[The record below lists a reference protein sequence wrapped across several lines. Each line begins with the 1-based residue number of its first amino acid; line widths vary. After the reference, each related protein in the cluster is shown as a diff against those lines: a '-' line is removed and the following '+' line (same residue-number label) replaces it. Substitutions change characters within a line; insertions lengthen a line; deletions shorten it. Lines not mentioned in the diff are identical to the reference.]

1 MRNFLTVCL
10 TLVCSGFVIAN
21 DFPRA
26 NVRVVETRNATRIR
40 VSYRQPVGHTHTC
53 VRCGDTWDHSKNPT
67 HTCQRCGSSQYH
79 IDQSRRMVQTYSLE
93 TVPMEVS
100 TPVVRIGFPV
110 ANLPI
115 VTVPQSVPTIRYT
128 LPLQSGGCVGGNCP
142 SSTSV
147 GRFRIFR

>member
-1 MRNFLTVCL
+1 MRQL
-10 TLVCSGFVIAN
+10 LVFCAVFIFGNISTGN
-21 DFPRA
+21 DLPRA
-26 NVRVVETRNATRIR
+26 NVSTVQTRTVTRTK
-40 VSYRQPVGHTHTC
+40 VTYRQPVGHTHTC

-67 HTCQRCGSSQYH
+67 HTCQQCGSSQYH

-100 TPVVRIGFPV
+100 TPVIRVSFPA